1 MYIWARQL
9 RCNMKKKIII
19 ISGIISILIVVAII
33 FFARRAEG
41 RVNFETAIARM
52 DTLSV
57 GIRSSGNL
65 QPVDQINVG
74 TQVSGIIKKI
84 YVNFNTPVK
93 QGDLLAELDKSLL
106 KEDVSRA
113 RAGLLRARSDSLLAQ
128 KNYNRIKMLYDL
140 KAETQV
146 DFEEASNK
154 LDLAKAQILDA
165 VSILQQAEVNLS
177 FADIRSPI
185 NGIVQSRSVEEGQ
198 TVAADFNTPTLFTI
212 TNNFRQMEVQAN
224 VKESDIGEVRLGQK
238 VLFTVTAY
246 PRDTFR
252 GVVNQ
257 IRLQPTKGEAGVTY
271 PVFIE
276 APNPDERLLP
286 GMTAYSTIITKQK
299 VALIIPLAALKFKPS
314 DAISRFEKIKVVPL
328 KWKGESAQTVW
339 VQTDKNTIVE
349 KEIKTGKDDGVNII
363 VTEGLAEGDK
373 VVFSALYSED

>member
-1 MYIWARQL
+1 MYIWAKQL

-19 ISGIISILIVVAII
+19 IVGIISILIVVAII
-33 FFARRAEG
+33 LFARKAEG

-271 PVFIE
+271 PVFID

-299 VALIIPLAALKFKPS
+299 VALVIPLAALKFKPS

-328 KWKGESAQTVW
+328 KWKNESAQTVW
-339 VQTDKNTIVE
+339 VQTDKNTIAE

-363 VTEGLAEGDK
+363 VTEGLAEGNK

>member
-19 ISGIISILIVVAII
+19 IVGIISILIVVAII
-33 FFARRAEG
+33 LFARKAEG

-128 KNYNRIKMLYDL
+128 KNYNRIKMLYNL

-271 PVFIE
+271 PVFID

-299 VALIIPLAALKFKPS
+299 VALVIPLAALKFKPS

-328 KWKGESAQTVW
+328 KWKNESAQTVW
-339 VQTDKNTIVE
+339 VQTDKNTIAE

-363 VTEGLAEGDK
+363 VTEGLAEGNK